1 MLLVFGN
8 YWQHFGGT
16 DQYNK
21 WSYEAGHGRCDGQF
35 DCRDDFF
42 GDPYAISLY
51 KVRTKPRCVTVPA
64 PRRCCVARLFNR
76 PYIYN
81 NTAAAREAKRRPELK
96 MRRRLGR

>member
-51 KVRTKPRCVTVPA
+51 KVRTKPAPLSLHDDAVSFGCLTAIRTICVHG
-64 PRRCCVARLFNR
+64 R
-76 PYIYN
+76 P
-81 NTAAAREAKRRPELK
+81 TLLRSCFALTP
-96 MRRRLGR
+96 